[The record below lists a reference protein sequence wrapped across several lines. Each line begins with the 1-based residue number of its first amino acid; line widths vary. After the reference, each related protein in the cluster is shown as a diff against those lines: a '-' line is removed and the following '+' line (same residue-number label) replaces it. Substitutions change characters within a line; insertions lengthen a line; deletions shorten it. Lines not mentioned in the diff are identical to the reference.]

1 MKYVKYLIVGVITQ
15 FLFACNSLDLSP
27 EDYFGAGNFWKNETQ
42 VERYVLGL
50 HSDLR
55 DAYSTFY
62 LLGEARGGTSK
73 SGTSFVGT
81 SLDNSSP
88 IKTNTFSR
96 HLTGVTNWGGLY
108 AKVLNVNLLI
118 ERLETECSFLSESSR
133 SYYLGQAYGLRAFY
147 YFWLYRT
154 YGGVPLVEDPEVI
167 NGVTG
172 AETLYRARSSA
183 KETMDFIKENL
194 RLSEQYFGENWMSKK
209 EKGMWSKAATLVLK
223 AEVYL
228 WSAKV
233 TTQDQKPEVTDI
245 QTAKNALQLLY
256 GRFSLQS
263 SFANVFTYE
272 NKGNDEIILAIRF
285 EDGEMENNIRNFIY
299 SPELFYMQ
307 FYDKEGEVMN
317 DPLNSRGTGLLRHE
331 YKWGLFAAMDD
342 EDTRKYAT
350 FLDCYNEDGSAA
362 GIVLRKFM
370 GLINTNG
377 NRVYC
382 DDYVLYRYADVLLML
397 AETANMEGGDVAYYL
412 NQVRQ
417 RAYGE
422 KYNGSLHGYV
432 NGSFGENELA
442 ILKERDKEFVWEG
455 KRWFDLV
462 RLQDDQ
468 HRSLAFS
475 PSANYDDPSSVLKE
489 NEAYKLLWP
498 IDVNTLS
505 NDPKLV
511 NNPGYEQ

>member
-1 MKYVKYLIVGVITQ
+1 M
-15 FLFACNSLDLSP
+15 
-27 EDYFGAGNFWKNETQ
+27 
-42 VERYVLGL
+42 
-50 HSDLR
+50 
-55 DAYSTFY
+55 
-62 LLGEARGGTSK
+62 
-73 SGTSFVGT
+73 
-81 SLDNSSP
+81 
-88 IKTNTFSR
+88 
-96 HLTGVTNWGGLY
+96 
-108 AKVLNVNLLI
+108 
-118 ERLETECSFLSESSR
+118 
-133 SYYLGQAYGLRAFY
+133 
-147 YFWLYRT
+147 
-154 YGGVPLVEDPEVI
+154 
-167 NGVTG
+167 
-172 AETLYRARSSA
+172 
-183 KETMDFIKENL
+183 
-194 RLSEQYFGENWMSKK
+194 
-209 EKGMWSKAATLVLK
+209 
-223 AEVYL
+223 
-228 WSAKV
+228 
-233 TTQDQKPEVTDI
+233 
-245 QTAKNALQLLY
+245 
-256 GRFSLQS
+256 
-263 SFANVFTYE
+263 FTYE

>member
-209 EKGMWSKAATLVLK
+209 EKGM
-223 AEVYL
+223 
-228 WSAKV
+228 
-233 TTQDQKPEVTDI
+233 
-245 QTAKNALQLLY
+245 
-256 GRFSLQS
+256 
-263 SFANVFTYE
+263 
-272 NKGNDEIILAIRF
+272 
-285 EDGEMENNIRNFIY
+285 
-299 SPELFYMQ
+299 
-307 FYDKEGEVMN
+307 
-317 DPLNSRGTGLLRHE
+317 
-331 YKWGLFAAMDD
+331 
-342 EDTRKYAT
+342 
-350 FLDCYNEDGSAA
+350 
-362 GIVLRKFM
+362 
-370 GLINTNG
+370 
-377 NRVYC
+377 
-382 DDYVLYRYADVLLML
+382 
-397 AETANMEGGDVAYYL
+397 
-412 NQVRQ
+412 
-417 RAYGE
+417 
-422 KYNGSLHGYV
+422 
-432 NGSFGENELA
+432 
-442 ILKERDKEFVWEG
+442 
-455 KRWFDLV
+455 
-462 RLQDDQ
+462 
-468 HRSLAFS
+468 
-475 PSANYDDPSSVLKE
+475 
-489 NEAYKLLWP
+489 
-498 IDVNTLS
+498 
-505 NDPKLV
+505 
-511 NNPGYEQ
+511 